1 MHNLS
6 RRALKGSGYG
16 ARERR
21 LLTFE
26 TGLLRDVERR
36 MRPADSILS
45 IASAWSCHLME
56 SCNAVALL
64 ELDDIRADGMDDSGN
79 IVALI

>member
-1 MHNLS
+1 
-6 RRALKGSGYG
+6 
-16 ARERR
+16 
-21 LLTFE
+21 
-26 TGLLRDVERR
+26 

-56 SCNAVALL
+56 SCNAVSLL